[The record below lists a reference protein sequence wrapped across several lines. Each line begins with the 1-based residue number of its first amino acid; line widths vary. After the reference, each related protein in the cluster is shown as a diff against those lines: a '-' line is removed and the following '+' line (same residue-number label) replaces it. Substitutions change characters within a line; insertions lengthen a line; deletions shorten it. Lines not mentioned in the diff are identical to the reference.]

1 MSFGVS
7 HQVFRRYDSPKIC
20 FPGQKPLPVFGNDSR
35 RSFVATR
42 CVWLMYSSE
51 RPRGTP
57 MRERNSGGGVGSGEG
72 GPGRAKC
79 LWQRVML
86 LGRKRG

>member
-7 HQVFRRYDSPKIC
+7 HQVFRRYDSPKIS
-20 FPGQKPLPVFGNDSR
+20 FPGLKPLPVFGNDSHG
-35 RSFVATR
+35 SFVATR
-42 CVWLMYSSE
+42 CVWLMYSSAQATE

-79 LWQRVML
+79 LWK
-86 LGRKRG
+86 G